1 MVREEAI
8 NWYEG
13 ALVDLEEARS
23 ALAGGRYNWALFAAH
38 QAVEKALKAAF
49 MVLKRSLPPRTHDLT
64 RLVSELGL
72 SFPRELETGISELS
86 PYYTVAR
93 YPNAGF
99 EKPWESIERS
109 VAERLVQVAEKV
121 IEVVGERAGFK

>member
-1 MVREEAI
+1 MVREEAT

-49 MVLKRSLPPRTHDLT
+49 MVLKRNLPPRTHDLT

-72 SFPRELETGISELS
+72 SLSRELETGVSELS

-99 EKPWESIERS
+99 EKPWKSIERG
-109 VAERLVQVAEKV
+109 VAEHLVQVAEKV
-121 IEVVGERAGFK
+121 VEIVGERAGFK